1 MTATF
6 TVPQE
11 NTYNGWTNYETWNA
25 ALWMGN
31 DEFLYN
37 TARACVKFC
46 SEDDQPYT
54 KFIRCMMNGGME
66 TTGDDVRW
74 DDASIDHDEMNEM
87 MEDL

>member
-1 MTATF
+1 MTADT
-6 TVPQE
+6 
-11 NTYNGWTNYETWNA
+11 TYNGWTNYETWNA

-46 SEDDQPYT
+46 AEDDQQYT

-66 TTGDDVRW
+66 KTGDDVRW

>member
-1 MTATF
+1 MTADT
-6 TVPQE
+6 
-11 NTYNGWTNYETWNA
+11 TYNGWTNYETWNA

-46 SEDDQPYT
+46 AEDDQPYT
-54 KFIRCMMNGGME
+54 KCIRCMMNGGME
-66 TTGDDVRW
+66 KTGDDVRW